1 MENRSLVYNKSKLF
15 AVKIVRLYQY
25 LSEKRHDY
33 VLSKQILRAGTS
45 IGANIAEAQSSISRN
60 DFKAKLYI
68 ALKEAS
74 ETSFWLE
81 LLYNTDYIR
90 KELYEDLSH
99 DCTELLKMH
108 TSITKT
114 LNEKQQ

>member
-1 MENRSLVYNKSKLF
+1 MESRSLVYNKSKSF
-15 AVKIVRLYQY
+15 AVKIVRLYQD
-25 LSEKRHDY
+25 LSDKKHDY
-33 VLSKQILRAGTS
+33 VLSKQILKAGTS
-45 IGANIAEAQSSISRN
+45 IGANIAEAQSGISRG

-81 LLYNTDYIR
+81 LLYNTDYIS
-90 KELYEDLSH
+90 KELFEDLSH
-99 DCTELLKMH
+99 DCTELLKLL

-114 LNEKQQ
+114 LNQTPE